1 MQDRER
7 SIVFHM
13 LCIVQIFLICMLLI
27 LLLLFD
33 LSLSLSLYTRFE
45 CYYCK
50 ILNVLKLCFTKRYY
64 KEESRRY

>member
-7 SIVFHM
+7 SIVFHL

-33 LSLSLSLYTRFE
+33 LSLYTRFE